1 MLHGTDVFISA
12 EIKNNG
18 VTIDYAYGCDN
29 KKTDVT
35 VDTNI
40 LYKKTHETYSVSTD
54 IIGSTRW
61 AFDSIGNVCASTE
74 YDAWGN
80 VTENSGLT
88 VNASVPTV
96 NITKSYTGHIY
107 DEGTGF
113 WNAGAREYDPFTKRF
128 TSMDPENGNI
138 YMPDTL
144 HKYSYASNNPVMNVD
159 LNGRF
164 TTSTFE
170 KAACSAVKAA
180 IGGIYTFTKTTVN
193 VWNDFNNLIDRI
205 PAPVKAAVA
214 IAGTGIAIA
223 SGVAPGAAVLT
234 MAMAM
239 GEGAAVNLAFY
250 AVGSYVTGKQ
260 MTWKD
265 AIKTAGKGALDGAFL
280 NGIGQGIAGAGRILV
295 NNKAG
300 IKNFYVDETGSV
312 KIDGVSGGKSS
323 TPSYGAYST
332 KIDSKVTAVEK
343 QELPSWLID
352 TYKDGQYRT
361 VVTNEE
367 ITVYRAFGYNAEAG
381 GAFATSNPSIN
392 RVQTKVDSA
401 ILLEWK
407 NMLRYEAEI
416 VIPKGTTL
424 NIGRVG
430 EQYTMSGAR
439 LSGGADQILLP
450 QNWDLNWIKSIRNI
464 KP

>member
-312 KIDGVSGGKSS
+312 KIDGLSDGKSGS
-323 TPSYGAYST
+323 TSNTSNTLYHYTNKKGMNGIIDSNQLNPSLKANNPKDARYGNGQYLSDITPDSVTPGQLGKKFINVPNKYKYTNYVEIDVSELDVVKGRGGVFVIPNKVPLDLTNRIISYG
-332 KIDSKVTAVEK
+332 KV
-343 QELPSWLID
+343 
-352 TYKDGQYRT
+352 GQ
-361 VVTNEE
+361 
-367 ITVYRAFGYNAEAG
+367 
-381 GAFATSNPSIN
+381 
-392 RVQTKVDSA
+392 
-401 ILLEWK
+401 
-407 NMLRYEAEI
+407 
-416 VIPKGTTL
+416 
-424 NIGRVG
+424 
-430 EQYTMSGAR
+430 
-439 LSGGADQILLP
+439 
-450 QNWDLNWIKSIRNI
+450 
-464 KP
+464 

>member
-1 MLHGTDVFISA
+1 
-12 EIKNNG
+12 
-18 VTIDYAYGCDN
+18 
-29 KKTDVT
+29 
-35 VDTNI
+35 
-40 LYKKTHETYSVSTD
+40 
-54 IIGSTRW
+54 
-61 AFDSIGNVCASTE
+61 
-74 YDAWGN
+74 
-80 VTENSGLT
+80 
-88 VNASVPTV
+88 
-96 NITKSYTGHIY
+96 
-107 DEGTGF
+107 
-113 WNAGAREYDPFTKRF
+113 
-128 TSMDPENGNI
+128 MDPENGNI
-138 YMPDTL
+138 YMPETL

-180 IGGIYTFTKTTVN
+180 IGGIYTFTETTVN

-223 SGVAPGAAVLT
+223 SGVAPGAAALT

-312 KIDGVSGGKSS
+312 KIDGLSGGKTQVFDIVEYGDKTSGLENHHGVLDVWATNNIDGYKSRASKS
-323 TPSYGAYST
+323 TTIALTPEQHATT
-332 KIDSKVTAVEK
+332 K
-343 QELPSWLID
+343 L
-352 TYKDGQYRT
+352 
-361 VVTNEE
+361 
-367 ITVYRAFGYNAEAG
+367 VYRDWLYERTGKKVG
-381 GAFATSNPSIN
+381 G
-392 RVQTKVDSA
+392 KVDWTSVSPQEAQALSERMFDAANVPLSA
-401 ILLEWK
+401 RNDYYREF
-407 NMLRYEAEI
+407 NRYI
-416 VIPKGTTL
+416 YGL
-424 NIGRVG
+424 GN
-430 EQYTMSGAR
+430 
-439 LSGGADQILLP
+439 
-450 QNWDLNWIKSIRNI
+450 
-464 KP
+464 